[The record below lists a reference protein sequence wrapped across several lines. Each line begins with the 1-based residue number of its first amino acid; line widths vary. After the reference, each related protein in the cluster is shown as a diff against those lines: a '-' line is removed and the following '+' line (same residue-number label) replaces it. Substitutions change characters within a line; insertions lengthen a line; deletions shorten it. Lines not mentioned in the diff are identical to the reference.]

1 MGNSVLKELASRA
14 PVMKTVSLPRG
25 RQPLHVMPTS
35 TGYEIRTDSRYSWD
49 GRKRG
54 QTPFTVLQHTIA
66 GAGNL
71 RYERRDYRLSPG
83 ETLLVTVPHNHR
95 YWVEDGGRWEFFWI
109 SMNGQEALR
118 IHRNVLSATGP
129 VLRLRPQTIERLA
142 ACSLRLIDNSAETPA
157 GASAVAYDALMA
169 LYDDAFGS
177 RAGSPAEMNATRRV
191 VDHIRA
197 NLDKPLSVPD
207 LAKLSGSSRAHFSRM
222 FALSE
227 GLPPAEF
234 VLRERM
240 RAAAKVLA
248 SNESVP
254 VKEVAMMA
262 GFADSNYF
270 AKTFRRLYGAS
281 PTEFRTTGMYASA
294 AIGKMK

>member
-1 MGNSVLKELASRA
+1 MGNSVLSDLAARA
-14 PVMKTVSLPRG
+14 PLMKTVSLPRG
-25 RQPLHVMPTS
+25 RHPLHAMPTS
-35 TGYEIRTDSRYSWD
+35 AGYEIQTDARYDWD

-71 RYERRDYRLSPG
+71 RYGRRVHRVIPG
-83 ETLLVTVPHNHR
+83 ETLVVTIPHNHR
-95 YWVEDGGRWEFFWI
+95 YWVEEGGRWEFFWI

-118 IHRNVLSATGP
+118 IHRNVLSAAGP
-129 VLRLRPQTIERLA
+129 VLRLRGETIELLA
-142 ACSLRLIDNSAETPA
+142 ACSLRLIDNPLDTA
-157 GASAVAYDALMA
+157 GSASAIAYEALMA
-169 LYDDAFGS
+169 LYDDVFGS
-177 RAGSPAEMNATRRV
+177 RAGSPAKMNEMRRV
-191 VDHIRA
+191 ADYVRG
-197 NLDKPLSVPD
+197 NLDKPLGVPD
-207 LAKLSGSSRAHFSRM
+207 LAKLSGFSRAHFSRI
-222 FALSE
+222 FARSE

-234 VLRERM
+234 VLNERM
-240 RAAAKVLA
+240 RAAARILA

-294 AIGKMK
+294 QIGNAR